1 MERIKIAIV
10 SDILGAEKSGMTA
23 AAANL
28 ISYLK
33 ARGHAVR
40 VICQDEERQGQ
51 DGYYVILPVPP
62 EEKTGLAKL
71 FKKDTPLFSMTEIA
85 EMKEALSGVHVVHII
100 TPFRL
105 GALALQTAEALQL
118 PVTADFHFPL
128 EELRDRERAEE
139 NPLFRD
145 RDYAG
150 LHERFYSHVQTIHY
164 PTTYIRDV
172 FESAVGRTNGKVIY
186 NGVSARFTKM
196 EAERPEEW
204 KDRFVI
210 LYTAP
215 FTREKAHDIL
225 IEAVRQSEFESKI
238 QLVFAGEGPLEEALK
253 TQAEILTHP
262 PVMQDFTRNE
272 LLRII
277 NCADLYVHPAEV
289 DTESLSCIEAVNC
302 GLVPVIANAPRSAAR
317 FYAMGSKNL
326 YQYNDP
332 LELTSK
338 IEYWMT
344 HEEEKEKLS
353 LRYQRFTRDFS
364 LMSCMEKLEL
374 MIYQASGRS

>member
-1 MERIKIAIV
+1 MKRIEIAVV

-40 VICQDEERQGQ
+40 VICPDEERQGQ
-51 DGYYVILPVPP
+51 NGYYVILPVPP
-62 EEKTGLAKL
+62 EEKTGLARL
-71 FKKDTPLFSMTEIA
+71 FKKDTPLFSVA
-85 EMKEALSGVHVVHII
+85 ELEAMKNALSGVDVVHIV

-105 GALALQTAEALQL
+105 GSLALQTAEALRL

-128 EELRDRERAEE
+128 EELRDRERTEE
-139 NPLFRD
+139 NSLFHD

-150 LHERFYSHVQTIHY
+150 LHERFYSQVQAIHY

-172 FESAVGRTNGKVIY
+172 YESSVGRTNGKVIY
-186 NGVSARFTKM
+186 NGVSARFTKT
-196 EAERPEEW
+196 EVERPDAW
-204 KDRFVI
+204 KDFFVI

-215 FTREKAHDIL
+215 FIREKGHDVL

-238 QLVFAGEGPLEEALK
+238 QLVFAGDGPLKEELAA
-253 TQAEILTHP
+253 QAEILTNP
-262 PVMQDFTRNE
+262 PLMQDFTRSE

-353 LRYQRFTRDFS
+353 LRYQRFTKDFS

-374 MIYQASGRS
+374 MIYQASGKN

>member
-10 SDILGAEKSGMTA
+10 SDILGAEKNGMTA

-40 VICQDEERQGQ
+40 VICQDEDRQGQ
-51 DGYYVILPVPP
+51 QGYYVIQPVPP

-71 FKKDTPLFSMTEIA
+71 FKKESPLFSVTEMTE
-85 EMKEALSGVHVVHII
+85 MKNALSGVDVVHII

-118 PVTADFHFPL
+118 PVTADFHFTL
-128 EELRDRERAEE
+128 EEVRDREREE
-139 NPLFRD
+139 KIPLFHD

-150 LHERFYSHVQTIHY
+150 LQERFYSRVKMIHY
-164 PTTYIRDV
+164 PTTYIRDI
-172 FESAVGRTNGKVIY
+172 FEAAVGRANGKVIY
-186 NGVSARFTKM
+186 NGVSARFTKT
-196 EAERPEEW
+196 EVERPEAW
-204 KDRFVI
+204 KDLFVI

-238 QLVFAGEGPLEEALK
+238 QLVFAGEGPLEDELK
-253 TQAEILTHP
+253 IQAEILTHP
-262 PVMQDFTRNE
+262 PVMQDYPRNE

-277 NCADLYVHPAEV
+277 NSADLYVHPAEV
-289 DTESLSCIEAVNC
+289 DTESMYCIEAVNC

-353 LRYQRFTRDFS
+353 LRYQRFTKDFS
-364 LMSCMEKLEL
+364 LMTCMEKLEL
-374 MIYQASGRS
+374 MIYQASGRT

>member
-1 MERIKIAIV
+1 MERIKIAVV
-10 SDILGAEKSGMTA
+10 SDILGAERSVMTT

-33 ARGHAVR
+33 ARGHGVR

-51 DGYYVILPVPP
+51 SGYYVILPTPP

-71 FKKDTPLFSMTEIA
+71 FKKDAPLFSVTELEA
-85 EMKEALSGVHVVHII
+85 MKNALSGVDVVHIV
-100 TPFRL
+100 TPLRL

-118 PVTADFHFPL
+118 PVTADFHLPL
-128 EELRDRERAEE
+128 EEIRDREREE
-139 NPLFRD
+139 DNPLFRD

-150 LHERFYSHVQTIHY
+150 LHERFYSHVKMIHY

-172 FESAVGRTNGKVIY
+172 YEAAVGRTNGKVIY
-186 NGVSARFTKM
+186 NGVSARFTK
-196 EAERPEEW
+196 AEVKRPAAW
-204 KDRFVI
+204 KDLFVI

-215 FTREKAHDIL
+215 FTREKDHDIL
-225 IEAVRQSEFESKI
+225 IEAVRQSEFEAQI
-238 QLVFAGEGPLEEALK
+238 QLVFAGAGPLEDEIKA
-253 TQAEILTHP
+253 QAEILTHP
-262 PVMQDFTRNE
+262 PVMQDFSRSE

-277 NCADLYVHPAEV
+277 NCADLYVHAAEV

-317 FYAMGSKNL
+317 FYAMGSRHL

-332 LELTSK
+332 LELASK

-344 HEEEKEKLS
+344 HKEEKEKLS
-353 LRYQRFTRDFS
+353 QRYQRFTKDFS